1 MDQILEWIAHLPVE
15 LQQAL
20 LQTSA
25 VETISLFQKIVQW
38 VSIAVSALA
47 GAYEARRRDLDLF
60 GVLVIA
66 FVVSVGGGTLRDVLL
81 NRMPLFWVT
90 TPVYVVTVVALAALA
105 LLAMR
110 QRPHARVVDPVL
122 SPVRMMMRT
131 DELPLWVVALDALGL
146 GLFAYVG
153 TSFAMLEGVSRVVAP
168 VFGIMTASFGG
179 LIRDMLFA
187 EMPSVLKR
195 GQLYALC
202 AAAGSAVY
210 VLLLLLEF
218 GDTVGFLACTVVA
231 FGLRMASV
239 RYNIR
244 TF

>member
-1 MDQILEWIAHLPVE
+1 MKQILEWIAHLPVE
-15 LQQAL
+15 LQEVL

-25 VETISLFQKIVQW
+25 AETISLFQRIVQW

-47 GAYEARRRDLDLF
+47 GAYEARRRNLDFF
-60 GVLVIA
+60 GTLVIA

-81 NRMPLFWVT
+81 DRVPLFWVS
-90 TPVYVVTVVALAALA
+90 TPVYVVTVAVLTTLA

-110 QRPHARVVDPVL
+110 QMPYARIVDPVL
-122 SPVRMMMRT
+122 SSVRAVMRT
-131 DELPLWVVALDALGL
+131 DELPQWVVALDALGL

-153 TSFAMLEGVSRVVAP
+153 TYFAVLEGVSWVVAP

-179 LIRDMLFA
+179 LIRDILFA
-187 EMPSVLKR
+187 EMPSVLQR

-202 AAAGSAVY
+202 AAAGSLVY
-210 VLLLLLEF
+210 VLVLFFEF
-218 GDTVGFLACTVVA
+218 GDTIGFLACTVVA
-231 FGLRMASV
+231 FGLRMVSV
-239 RYNIR
+239 KYNLR